1 MKISKILFYILCLLI
16 ICYQS
21 VNAQELDVKRSSL
34 GKLSA
39 PALNEVSG
47 MVASRENPESFW
59 VHNDSGDEARFF
71 LIDKQA
77 NLKATYYLDSIEAVD
92 FEDIAWLQMDQTNYL
107 LLADIGDN
115 RAVRN
120 EIKLYLIKEPKSD
133 SADSIYHI
141 PSDEIRT
148 IVLNYPD
155 KARDAEAIFVDPV
168 DQSVFIISKR
178 DFKSGLYQV
187 NPFTAVKKD
196 HYVLK
201 KIGEFPFSFV
211 TAADISPDG
220 SEILL
225 KNLVNIYSYK
235 REKQQPVQRI
245 LSKNYVSIPYSP
257 EPQGESITFDLNGKD
272 FYTVSERPFGLD
284 AYLYLYKR

>member
-1 MKISKILFYILCLLI
+1 MKNYKIVHYLLFLLLI
-16 ICYQS
+16 AYQS
-21 VNAQELDVKRSSL
+21 LHAQSVSIERSRL

-39 PALNEVSG
+39 SALNEVSG

-59 VHNDSGDEARFF
+59 VHNDSGDDARFF

-77 NLKATYYLDSIEAVD
+77 NLKATYYLEGIEAID
-92 FEDIAWLQMDQTNYL
+92 FEDIAWLRMDQKNYL

-115 RAVRN
+115 LSVRT
-120 EIKLYLIKEPKSD
+120 EIKLYLIKEPKAED
-133 SADSIYHI
+133 SDSIYHI
-141 PSDEIRT
+141 PSEEIRT

-155 KARDAEAIFVDPV
+155 KARDAEAIFVDPI
-168 DQSVFIISKR
+168 DHSIYLISKR

-187 NPFTAVKKD
+187 NPFNSAIKNA
-196 HYVLK
+196 YVLNK
-201 KIGEFPFSFV
+201 LGEFPFSFV

-225 KNLVNIYSYK
+225 KNLLNIYSYK
-235 REKQQPVQRI
+235 RNPQEPIQRI
-245 LSKNYVSIPYSP
+245 LATNYTSIPYTP
-257 EPQGESITFDLNGKD
+257 EPQGESLSFDLNGKD

-284 AYLYLYKR
+284 TYLYLYKR